1 MSHIDLF
8 QKTAEQLFRDGV
20 LDSDFEITDA
30 DEYKVDDLEVF
41 IDSDGGD
48 YWTRID
54 EFWYMFD
61 PMTGKVSSSGI
72 EWNEIVNNYGPLFL
86 LGDC

>member
-8 QKTAEQLFRDGV
+8 QNTAENLFRNGV
-20 LDSDFEITDA
+20 IDSDFEITDA
-30 DEYKVDDLEVF
+30 DDYKVDDLEVF

-54 EFWYMFD
+54 EIWYMFN
-61 PMTGKVSSSGI
+61 PMTMKVSTSSI
-72 EWNEIVNNYGPLFL
+72 EWSEIVNSYGPLFL

>member
-1 MSHIDLF
+1 MSQIVLF
-8 QKTAEQLFRDGV
+8 QNTAENLFRNGV
-20 LDSDFEITDA
+20 MDSDFEITNA

-61 PMTGKVSSSGI
+61 PMTMKVSSSGI
-72 EWNEIVNNYGPLFL
+72 EWNEIVNSYGPLFL